1 MHVSQSVSFQETRSV
16 RRESE
21 NKQRV
26 RSISPRIIKMAFHIR
41 VQLTLVETD
50 LLNVSKIQLN
60 EEEMC
65 CISKF
70 CNQKCNFPCNVLQKA
85 QDFLKRFSA
94 ILF

>member
-1 MHVSQSVSFQETRSV
+1 M
-16 RRESE
+16 
-21 NKQRV
+21 
-26 RSISPRIIKMAFHIR
+26 SINSRGLNLA
-41 VQLTLVETD
+41 ETD
-50 LLNVSKIQLN
+50 LLNVSKIQLS

-70 CNQKCNFPCNVLQKA
+70 CIAICNFSCKVKQKA

>member
-1 MHVSQSVSFQETRSV
+1 M
-16 RRESE
+16 
-21 NKQRV
+21 
-26 RSISPRIIKMAFHIR
+26 
-41 VQLTLVETD
+41 
-50 LLNVSKIQLN
+50 LNFSKIQLN

-70 CNQKCNFPCNVLQKA
+70 CNLKYEFSCKALQKA

>member
-1 MHVSQSVSFQETRSV
+1 M
-16 RRESE
+16 
-21 NKQRV
+21 
-26 RSISPRIIKMAFHIR
+26 
-41 VQLTLVETD
+41 QLTLAETD

>member
-1 MHVSQSVSFQETRSV
+1 LHPHR
-16 RRESE
+16 
-21 NKQRV
+21 
-26 RSISPRIIKMAFHIR
+26 
-41 VQLTLVETD
+41 LTLAETD
-50 LLNVSKIQLN
+50 LLNFSKIQLN

-70 CNQKCNFPCNVLQKA
+70 CNLKYEFSCKALQKA

>member
-1 MHVSQSVSFQETRSV
+1 
-16 RRESE
+16 
-21 NKQRV
+21 
-26 RSISPRIIKMAFHIR
+26 MAFHIR

-85 QDFLKRFSA
+85 QDVFETFQRYLVLTNGA
-94 ILF
+94 G